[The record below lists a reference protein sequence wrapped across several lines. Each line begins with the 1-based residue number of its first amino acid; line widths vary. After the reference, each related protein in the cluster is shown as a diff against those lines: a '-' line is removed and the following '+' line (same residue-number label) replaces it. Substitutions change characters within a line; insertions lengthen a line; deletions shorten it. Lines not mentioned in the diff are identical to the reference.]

1 MARNAD
7 IQYIRHEY
15 TGRPATP
22 KKTVKKPPAGNLRRL
37 LRPRSLEQ
45 DEKITFKVESLPVLT
60 ILAALALLVLMVMSL
75 FQLSEIHQDN
85 VTLQEYIYDLRNE
98 QARLEKIYYEGFN
111 LEEIRVQALALGM
124 IPAEEA
130 NILQISGTVPET
142 PADPTFWEQVQAMF
156 RELFANIP

>member
-15 TGRPATP
+15 TGRTAPQ
-22 KKTVKKPPAGNLRRL
+22 KKTAKKSSDRNFSRL
-37 LRPRSLEQ
+37 FRPHSLEQ
-45 DEKITFKVESLPVLT
+45 DEKITFKVESLPVMT
-60 ILAALALLVLMVMSL
+60 ILVALALLVLMVMSL
-75 FQLSEIHQDN
+75 FQLSEIHQEN

-124 IPAEEA
+124 IPAAEA
-130 NILQISGTVPET
+130 NILQISGAVPET
-142 PADPTFWEQVQAMF
+142 PADPTFWEQVQARF